1 LHKFHAFRR
10 HFASGVNHAIQG
22 DDEVETGED
31 GVVGEVVGDEVVDC
45 VLDVAEFCVREKEE
59 GRGGGVVLECDVL
72 SRLNRNVNT

>member
-1 LHKFHAFRR
+1 M
-10 HFASGVNHAIQG
+10 
-22 DDEVETGED
+22 
-31 GVVGEVVGDEVVDC
+31 GEVVGDEVVDC